1 MDAELTDN
9 RVSQPPEVPD
19 EDSQTQSDHQDGE
32 IEAGNITWTL
42 TALDGKIGAKA
53 YERFRS
59 EIEWS
64 DIGNDGTMIFK
75 SSDAEVMT
83 TFAKQI
89 KAIFAEDEQRGIVRE
104 FAFTITAPR

>member
-9 RVSQPPEVPD
+9 KDSQPPEEPN
-19 EDSQTQSDHQDGE
+19 EGCQTQSDHQDGE
-32 IEAGNITWTL
+32 TEARTITWTL
-42 TALDGKIGAKA
+42 TALDGRIGEKS
-53 YERFRS
+53 YKRLRS

-64 DIGNDGTMIFK
+64 DIGDDGTMTFK

-89 KAIFAEDEQRGIVRE
+89 KAILAEDEQHGIVRE
-104 FAFTITAPR
+104 FAFTITSPR